1 MARLRGGTAMRPAGP
16 GRARWVLV
24 AAAAALPALIL
35 IWLVTAVVRGA
46 TSDDRSGR
54 GPREVACAEALEFG
68 GATLPEEAYDTKC
81 TVQAWQDVHYSA
93 EFRMPRTAALDWLER
108 TYPQA
113 PEPRNR
119 FCVPKSAD
127 LCLSLDFS
135 GTTEEGAGQFP
146 GSARP
151 GFGAAAAQ
159 VSVEYEG
166 ADGALVRFSAFTM

>member
-1 MARLRGGTAMRPAGP
+1 
-16 GRARWVLV
+16 V
-24 AAAAALPALIL
+24 AAAAALPALVL

-46 TSDDRSGR
+46 APDDRDGR
-54 GPREVACAEALEFG
+54 GPREVACAKALEFG
-68 GATLPEEAYDTKC
+68 GARLPEGAYDTKC
-81 TVQAWQDVHYSA
+81 AVQAWQDVHYSA

-113 PEPRNR
+113 PEPRTR

-135 GTTEEGAGQFP
+135 GTTEEGAGRVP
-146 GSARP
+146 GSAYP
-151 GFGAAAAQ
+151 GFGAAAAR

-166 ADGALVRFSAFTM
+166 AGGALVRFAAYTL